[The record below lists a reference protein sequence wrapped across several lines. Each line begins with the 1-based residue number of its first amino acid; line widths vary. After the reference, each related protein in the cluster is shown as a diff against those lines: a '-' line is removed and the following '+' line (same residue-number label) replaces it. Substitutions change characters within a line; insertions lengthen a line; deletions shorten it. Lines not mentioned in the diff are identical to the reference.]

1 MSFQNNTP
9 VSLDI
14 PQVLN
19 SFHWNY
25 ILLENYSHEN
35 IWLCSVNYSD
45 CKAWQLKLKPRARL
59 GSTEGTSFFFF
70 HFRANWSFRSDWSS
84 STVGKLT
91 TCMSNHRAAP
101 LIHPLS
107 QSNTFV
113 CQQTTG
119 KYHLTAKLWNWH
131 PGWLFVWLTSTVKQ
145 YYYTV
150 LCGPV
155 PSH

>member
-1 MSFQNNTP
+1 MSFQNNIP

-45 CKAWQLKLKPRARL
+45 CKAWQIQLKPCARL
-59 GSTEGTSFFFF
+59 DSTEGSSFFS
-70 HFRANWSFRSDWSS
+70 NWSFRCGWSS

-91 TCMSNHRAAP
+91 TCMSNHGAAP

-113 CQQTTG
+113 DQQTTG

-145 YYYTV
+145 GRNTV

-155 PSH
+155 LSR